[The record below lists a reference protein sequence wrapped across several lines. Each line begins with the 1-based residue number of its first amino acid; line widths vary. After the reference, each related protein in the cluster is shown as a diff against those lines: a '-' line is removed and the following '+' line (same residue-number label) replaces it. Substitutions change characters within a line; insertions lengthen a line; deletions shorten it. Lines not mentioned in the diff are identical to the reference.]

1 MLSACGRG
9 SAREVAGPVNRSRVE
24 TGNGAAASG
33 LREDITRFNI
43 IYIMRSFALRRG
55 PGSHQIQSHAAAI
68 YCF

>member
-33 LREDITRFNI
+33 LREDITRFNKWA
-43 IYIMRSFALRRG
+43 MSFVHKKLTGLEIAH
-55 PGSHQIQSHAAAI
+55 SAH
-68 YCF
+68 